1 MNIKHLSII
10 SSIAG
15 ILILYTLS
23 LYAQTPIIP
32 LSDISEYDGQI
43 ITTNGTVTEYHSTS
57 YGYQLITI
65 KQGNNTAI
73 LFLESP
79 IDIQRSDK
87 LNATGRIQ
95 QYEDEW
101 EIIIEEQELVTIE
114 QSWENNTLT
123 LQEIAENP
131 INFLNQNLNVTAY
144 VDIIYDEYFQ
154 LIDETYQY
162 QCIVEKPYIKNLT
175 LYTGQPINLN
185 AYLTYDNTQM
195 RYLFEFKNENQ
206 TIIPVTEKKI

>member
-57 YGYQLITI
+57 YGNQLITI

-79 IDIQRSDK
+79 IDIQRGDK

-195 RYLFEFKNENQ
+195 RYLFEFKNENH
-206 TIIPVTEKKI
+206 TIIPITENKI

>member
-23 LYAQTPIIP
+23 LYAQIPIIP

-43 ITTNGTVTEYHSTS
+43 ITTNGAVTEYHSTI
-57 YGYQLITI
+57 YGNQLITI
-65 KQGNNTAI
+65 KQGNNSAI

-79 IDIQRSDK
+79 IDVQQGDK
-87 LNATGRIQ
+87 INATGRIQ

-195 RYLFEFKNENQ
+195 RYLFEFKNENH
-206 TIIPVTEKKI
+206 TIIPITEKKI

>member
-23 LYAQTPIIP
+23 LYAQTPIIH
-32 LSDISEYDGQI
+32 LSDISEYEGQI
-43 ITTNGTVTEYHSTS
+43 IATNGTVTEYHSTS
-57 YGYQLITI
+57 YGNQLITI

-79 IDIQRSDK
+79 IDIQRGDK

-195 RYLFEFKNENQ
+195 RYLFEFKNENH
-206 TIIPVTEKKI
+206 TIIPITENKI

>member
-15 ILILYTLS
+15 ILILYILS
-23 LYAQTPIIP
+23 LYAQIPIIP

-57 YGYQLITI
+57 YGNQLITI
-65 KQGNNTAI
+65 KQGNNSAI

-79 IDIQRSDK
+79 IDVQQGDK
-87 LNATGRIQ
+87 INATGRIQ

-131 INFLNQNLNVTAY
+131 IKFLNQNLNVTAY

-154 LIDETYQY
+154 LIDESYQY

-185 AYLTYDNTQM
+185 AFFTYDNTQM
-195 RYLFEFKNENQ
+195 RYLFEFKNENH
-206 TIIPVTEKKI
+206 TIIPITENKI